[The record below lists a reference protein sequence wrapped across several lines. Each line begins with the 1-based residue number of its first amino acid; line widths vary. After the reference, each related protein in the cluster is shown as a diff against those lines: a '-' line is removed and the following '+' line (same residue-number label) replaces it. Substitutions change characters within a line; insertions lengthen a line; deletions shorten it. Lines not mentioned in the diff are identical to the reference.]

1 MDDFI
6 QINRINTQA
15 MPGPNFA
22 PGVTKDGGGLV
33 APVGNW
39 SAPVEEVFPAEPEP
53 FGERPDYNYH
63 PMEVNTAGNMW
74 NQTREARPAS
84 KGWPTRWPMRRMQF
98 DKGVTMVD
106 QPSYQIK
113 SSAGGTDIM
122 LMVAGAVL
130 IAFII
135 ARRSN

>member
-53 FGERPDYNYH
+53 FDERPDHNYH
-63 PMEVNTAGNMW
+63 PMEVNLAGNMW
-74 NQTREARPAS
+74 NQTREARPAT

-106 QPSYQIK
+106 EPSYQIK
-113 SSAGGTDIM
+113 SPGTGPDM
-122 LMVAGAVL
+122 LMILSGALL
-130 IAFII
+130 ISII
-135 ARRSN
+135 ISLRSN

>member
-1 MDDFI
+1 
-6 QINRINTQA
+6 
-15 MPGPNFA
+15 
-22 PGVTKDGGGLV
+22 
-33 APVGNW
+33 
-39 SAPVEEVFPAEPEP
+39 
-53 FGERPDYNYH
+53 
-63 PMEVNTAGNMW
+63 
-74 NQTREARPAS
+74 
-84 KGWPTRWPMRRMQF
+84 MRRMQF